1 MSKALSIAFHLGFPN
16 LMEDCPAR
24 MGKNCPESF
33 LESMGRVN
41 ISQPTKAIKFVR
53 LFETSNPELLK
64 LLSVAAACGLLLI
77 AFIQILRFVT
87 FMLVL

>member
-1 MSKALSIAFHLGFPN
+1 
-16 LMEDCPAR
+16 METCPAR

-33 LESMGRVN
+33 VESLRRANV
-41 ISQPTKAIKFVR
+41 SKAGKSIKFVR
-53 LFETSNPELLK
+53 LIETSNPDLLK

-77 AFIQILRFVT
+77 AFIQFLRLVT